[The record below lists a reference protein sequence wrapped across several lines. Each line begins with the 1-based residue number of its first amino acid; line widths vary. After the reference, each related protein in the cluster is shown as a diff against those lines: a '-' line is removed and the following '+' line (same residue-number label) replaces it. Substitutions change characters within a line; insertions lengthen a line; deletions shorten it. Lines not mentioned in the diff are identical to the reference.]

1 MSYFYIIILILIL
14 PPSDSLLTRWPL
26 KWVIASVKPQFGSKS
41 MNYDI
46 SLIFIIIISTI
57 VIILTP

>member
-1 MSYFYIIILILIL
+1 MSYFYIIVIMAIL

-26 KWVIASVKPQFGSKS
+26 KWVIASVNPQFGSKS

-46 SLIFIIIISTI
+46 SLIFVIIIPAI
-57 VIILTP
+57 VIILTL